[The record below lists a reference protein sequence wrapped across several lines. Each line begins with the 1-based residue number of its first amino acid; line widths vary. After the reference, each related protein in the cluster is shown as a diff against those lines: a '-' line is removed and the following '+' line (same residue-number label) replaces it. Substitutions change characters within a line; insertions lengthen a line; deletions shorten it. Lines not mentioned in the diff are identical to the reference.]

1 MQEASG
7 VSAIKL
13 WWNQLR
19 QMWGGWTLVQRVSI
33 AVAAIVCLLA
43 VGLVGAWSLQS
54 QYVPLAADL
63 TPTTAAEL
71 VSALDTA
78 GVPNKLNFSGSAVLV
93 PKQDLSRARLAAG
106 KVIDIGSDS
115 SEDLEGSVWADP
127 TLHHVRLLR
136 QTEQRLARSI
146 GQFEFVRSA
155 TVHVSVPEPSPF
167 LRDQSPPTASVVV
180 ELRAGGLMN
189 RQDAAA
195 IVALVA
201 HGVEGL
207 SPSQVT
213 VMDTKGRILSSQEPV
228 EGDVAAQLEY
238 RRRVEADLAAKAE
251 TLLSEMLGPGRAVVR
266 VTAAV
271 DFTKT
276 QTQKTTYDPTG
287 KVKVSET
294 VKSESTSNGKPA
306 STPTPGGAGPT
317 QTTAS
322 AGTSKIE
329 ENTTS
334 YENAKTQDTIQ
345 EAPGK
350 LVRLTIAAVVQLPE
364 KPADGSAPA
373 ITAEAVQGLIKQ
385 AVGFDATRSDEITV
399 VESNLVGAAPLEATP
414 AGLPW
419 GKYEQLIRS
428 ASLGLAALLAFV
440 MGWIVLRRFRPT
452 VSAVTD
458 GAGTENSA
466 DRIASLASRARE
478 NPEAVAQALN
488 AWLAASKGG
497 ETSATVPFKKAG

>member
-1 MQEASG
+1 
-7 VSAIKL
+7 
-13 WWNQLR
+13 
-19 QMWGGWTLVQRVSI
+19 MWGDWTLVQRISI
-33 AVAAIVCLLA
+33 AGAAIACVAA

-54 QYVPLAADL
+54 QYVPLASEL

-71 VSALDTA
+71 VSALETA
-78 GVPNKLNFSGSAVLV
+78 GVSSKLNFSGSAVLV
-93 PKQDLSRARLAAG
+93 PKQELSRARLAAG
-106 KVIDIGSDS
+106 KVIDIGTES
-115 SEDLEGSVWADP
+115 SQDLEGSVWADP

-180 ELRAGGLMN
+180 DLRAGGMMN

-266 VTAAV
+266 VTAAI

-276 QTQKTTYDPTG
+276 QTQKTTFDPSA
-287 KVKVSET
+287 KVKISET
-294 VKSESTSNGKPA
+294 TKSESISGAKPTVPQKTDAQLTSN
-306 STPTPGGAGPT
+306 
-317 QTTAS
+317 S
-322 AGTSKIE
+322 AGGTTKIE
-329 ENTTS
+329 ENTTE
-334 YENAKTQDTIQ
+334 YDNAKTQDTIQ

-350 LVRLTIAAVVQLPE
+350 LTRLTVAAVVQLPE

-373 ITAEAVQGLIKQ
+373 ITSEAVEGLIKQ
-385 AVGFDATRSDEITV
+385 AVGFDLTRSDEITV
-399 VESNLVGAAPLEATP
+399 VESNLVGAVPIEATP
-414 AGLPW
+414 AGIPW
-419 GKYEQLIRS
+419 AKYEPLIRS
-428 ASLGLAALLAFV
+428 ASLGLAALVAFV
-440 MGWIVLRRFRPT
+440 MGWIVLQRFRPT
-452 VSAVTD
+452 VTTVA
-458 GAGTENSA
+458 GAPGGEDSA
-466 DRIASLASRARE
+466 DRIASLANRARE

-497 ETSATVPFKKAG
+497 ESSATVPFKKAA